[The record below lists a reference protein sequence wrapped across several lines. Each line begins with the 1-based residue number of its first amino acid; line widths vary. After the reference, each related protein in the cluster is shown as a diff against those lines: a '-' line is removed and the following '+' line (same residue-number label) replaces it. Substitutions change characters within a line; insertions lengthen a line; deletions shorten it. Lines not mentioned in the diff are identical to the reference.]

1 MVAIG
6 EIGLDYYYKDN
17 PPRETQIEVFEKQ
30 IILADKLGLP
40 LVIHIREAFKDAID
54 ILTKHKDKLKC
65 SGVVHCYSGSIETA
79 KILLDLGLYI
89 SFNGV
94 ITFKNAKKNVE
105 VLKTIPLDRIL
116 VETDAPYLSPEPF
129 RGKLNEPKNVN
140 LVVDKISEIL
150 QVDRQELVKIFNAN
164 AMRLFKKLKF

>member
-1 MVAIG
+1 MVINTICKNSCG
-6 EIGLDYYYKDN
+6 VRKKISSIEIPCIN
-17 PPRETQIEVFEKQ
+17 
-30 IILADKLGLP
+30 IITN
-40 LVIHIREAFKDAID
+40 IRD
-54 ILTKHKDKLKC
+54 LTVTFL
-65 SGVVHCYSGSIETA
+65 ETA

-150 QVDRQELVKIFNAN
+150 QVDRQELVNIFNAN